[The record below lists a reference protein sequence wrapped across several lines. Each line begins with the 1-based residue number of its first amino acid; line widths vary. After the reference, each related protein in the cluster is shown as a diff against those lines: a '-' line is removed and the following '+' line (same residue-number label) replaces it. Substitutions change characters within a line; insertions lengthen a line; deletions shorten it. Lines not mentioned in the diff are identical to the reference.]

1 MDESAKRPVDDFG
14 ERLRKLRRDRNL
26 SQGDVA
32 KYLGVVPS
40 AVGKYERM
48 PNSFPSVEMLI
59 KLSDFFG
66 VTLDYLLK
74 GVETA
79 PSVENINGQLTNSP
93 FIQANHG
100 GMVINGDGKTLSPE
114 AVELIRIY
122 ETLGG
127 RDRLKLLNFAVE
139 LEEGGTA

>member
-1 MDESAKRPVDDFG
+1 MDDFG
-14 ERLRKLRRDRNL
+14 ERLRRLRLSRDL
-26 SQGDVA
+26 SQGELA
-32 KYLGVVPS
+32 SRLGVVPS
-40 AVGKYERM
+40 SVGKYERIA
-48 PNSFPSVEMLI
+48 NSFPSVEVLI
-59 KLSDFFG
+59 KISDFFD

-74 GVETA
+74 GTEAA
-79 PSVENINGQLTNSP
+79 PSVENNISGLLSNSP

-100 GMVINGDGKTLSPE
+100 GMVINGENRSLSPE
-114 AVELIRIY
+114 TVELLRIY

>member
-1 MDESAKRPVDDFG
+1 MDDFG
-14 ERLRKLRRDRNL
+14 ERLRKLRLGRDL
-26 SQGDVA
+26 SQGELA
-32 KYLGVVPS
+32 SRLGVVPS
-40 AVGKYERM
+40 SVGKYERVA
-48 PNSFPSVEMLI
+48 NSFPSVEVLI
-59 KLSDFFG
+59 KISDFFD

-74 GVETA
+74 GTEAA
-79 PSVENINGQLTNSP
+79 PSVENNISGLLSNSP

-100 GMVINGDGKTLSPE
+100 GMVSNGENRSLSPE
-114 AVELIRIY
+114 TVELLRIY

>member
-1 MDESAKRPVDDFG
+1 MDDFG
-14 ERLRKLRRDRNL
+14 ERLRRLRLSRDL
-26 SQGDVA
+26 SQGELA
-32 KYLGVVPS
+32 SRLGVVPS
-40 AVGKYERM
+40 SVGKYERIA
-48 PNSFPSVEMLI
+48 NSFPSVEVLI
-59 KLSDFFG
+59 KISDFFD

-74 GVETA
+74 GTEAT
-79 PSVENINGQLTNSP
+79 PSVENNISGLLSNSP

-100 GMVINGDGKTLSPE
+100 GMVINGENRSLSPE
-114 AVELIRIY
+114 TVELLRIY